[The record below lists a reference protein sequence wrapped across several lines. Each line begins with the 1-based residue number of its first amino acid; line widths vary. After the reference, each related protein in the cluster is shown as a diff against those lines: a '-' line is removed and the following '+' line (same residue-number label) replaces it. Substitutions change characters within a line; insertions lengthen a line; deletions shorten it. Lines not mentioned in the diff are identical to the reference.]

1 MHSLH
6 SIHWIH
12 IDLCNRCIQCI
23 HMVKPRKD
31 DTDYRN
37 VRLYIDTYNKL
48 DRYLLELMQKR
59 GDRRLS
65 FDEAI
70 KSLIEDHYSGK
81 SEKERKS

>member
-1 MHSLH
+1 
-6 SIHWIH
+6 
-12 IDLCNRCIQCI
+12 
-23 HMVKPRKD
+23 MVKPRKD

-70 KSLIEDHYSGK
+70 KSLIEDHYLGK
-81 SEKERKS
+81 SEKGRKS

>member
-1 MHSLH
+1 
-6 SIHWIH
+6 
-12 IDLCNRCIQCI
+12 
-23 HMVKPRKD
+23 MVKPRKE

-37 VRLYIDTYNKL
+37 VRLNIDTYNKL

-70 KSLIEDHYSGK
+70 KSLIEDHYSDK
-81 SEKERKS
+81 SEKERKR

>member
-1 MHSLH
+1 MVMNYLFFGIVNENIAPLPSSLF
-6 SIHWIH
+6 
-12 IDLCNRCIQCI
+12 
-23 HMVKPRKD
+23 
-31 DTDYRN
+31 
-37 VRLYIDTYNKL
+37 

-81 SEKERKS
+81 SEKNEKASLRRYE

>member
-1 MHSLH
+1 
-6 SIHWIH
+6 
-12 IDLCNRCIQCI
+12 
-23 HMVKPRKD
+23 MVKPRKD

-70 KSLIEDHYSGK
+70 KSLIEDHYSDK
-81 SEKERKS
+81 SEKERKR

>member
-1 MHSLH
+1 
-6 SIHWIH
+6 
-12 IDLCNRCIQCI
+12 
-23 HMVKPRKD
+23 MVKPRKD

-37 VRLYIDTYNKL
+37 VRLDIDTYNKL

-70 KSLIEDHYSGK
+70 KSLIEDHYSDK
-81 SEKERKS
+81 SEKERKR